1 MSRASIPPSNVEI
14 ITPEDYTELARR
26 TRTTQTDPAEIE
38 RAKANAAL
46 GLTGEAGE
54 VADVMKKELFHRHDA
69 HPDKIEEELGDLL
82 WYASWVADLYGLTL
96 TGCMQ
101 RNVDKLRARY
111 PAGFRPE
118 DSRNRVK

>member
-1 MSRASIPPSNVEI
+1 MSEAPSPNLI
-14 ITPEDYTELARR
+14 TTPEDYTSLARR
-26 TRTTQTDPAEIE
+26 TRTTLLHPSEVE

-54 VADVMKKELFHRHDA
+54 IADVMKKELFHRHDA
-69 HPDKIEEELGDLL
+69 RPDKIEELGDLL

-101 RNVDKLRARY
+101 RNIEKLRARY
-111 PAGFRPE
+111 PAGFNTD
-118 DSRNRVK
+118 DSRNRLQ